1 MKDYS
6 HKLSPDKRECV
17 YVCCRNFYIE
27 AIVQIKSRF
36 NFGDE
41 FYKIIEMVK
50 PKNARNMNP
59 TTLDRLFS
67 RFPNLQKGVNSQ
79 KAVQEW
85 RDHVHID
92 PVLFDCANEEAISLL
107 DSEKYWA
114 TVFSVTKNG
123 APCYPN
129 LNICIGFLF
138 SMPFSNVAAE
148 RIFSVLKLV
157 KTQQRNQLHNVTLTS
172 LVHVKDWLKKE
183 NWNASNAVFSEGLIK
198 SVSSVVASRPI
209 DPGSRQAEVD
219 LSL

>member
-1 MKDYS
+1 
-6 HKLSPDKRECV
+6 
-17 YVCCRNFYIE
+17 
-27 AIVQIKSRF
+27 
-36 NFGDE
+36 
-41 FYKIIEMVK
+41 MVK

-157 KTQQRNQLHNVTLTS
+157 KTRCDFVKLSNFDIVHFDASALRRSRNSKCSFHSFAVIC
-172 LVHVKDWLKKE
+172 
-183 NWNASNAVFSEGLIK
+183 NWYSINTI
-198 SVSSVVASRPI
+198 
-209 DPGSRQAEVD
+209 
-219 LSL
+219 